1 MSGEHVFGEAHLMY
15 ERKKTCVGKRYY
27 RRRRNLAVLISSL
40 CLALAMAMLFGSF
53 LSEAEAKEPEVTY
66 YKYYANVEIQP
77 GDTIWDLAEDYMDEN
92 YESREAYI
100 REVKEL
106 NSLSDTDSIVSGQ
119 YLILPYYSTEYKL

>member
-1 MSGEHVFGEAHLMY
+1 MY
-15 ERKKTCVGKRYY
+15 ERKNADARRRQY
-27 RRRRNLAVLISSL
+27 RRQKNLMILISSL
-40 CLALAMAMLFGSF
+40 CLALALAILFGSF

-77 GDTIWDLAEDYMDEN
+77 GDTIWELAADYMDERH

-100 REVKEL
+100 REVQEL
-106 NSLSDTDSIVSGQ
+106 NSLADTDSIVSGQ

>member
-1 MSGEHVFGEAHLMY
+1 MY
-15 ERKKTCVGKRYY
+15 ERKNTCTGRRYC
-27 RRRRNLAVLISSL
+27 RRQRKLAILVSSL
-40 CLALAMAMLFGSF
+40 CLALALAILFGSF

-66 YKYYANVEIQP
+66 YKYYANIEIQP
-77 GDTIWDLAEDYMDEN
+77 GDTIWDLAADYMDVN

>member
-1 MSGEHVFGEAHLMY
+1 MFWGGTSYV
-15 ERKKTCVGKRYY
+15 RKKECLREKKAIQQTKEPDDPD
-27 RRRRNLAVLISSL
+27 LIPL
-40 CLALAMAMLFGSF
+40 PFGSF

-77 GDTIWDLAEDYMDEN
+77 GDTIWELADDYMDEQH

-100 REVKEL
+100 REVQEL
-106 NSLSDTDSIVSGQ
+106 NSLADTDSIVSGQ